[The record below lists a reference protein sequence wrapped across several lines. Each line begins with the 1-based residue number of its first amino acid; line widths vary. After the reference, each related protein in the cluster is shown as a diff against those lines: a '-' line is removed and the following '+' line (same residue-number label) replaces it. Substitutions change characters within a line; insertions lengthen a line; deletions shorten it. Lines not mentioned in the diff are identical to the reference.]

1 MAIISKE
8 TIQRIIAEND
18 IVDVI
23 SGYFPLKRAGTNF
36 LALCPFHNEKT
47 PSFNVTPSRQ
57 IFHCFGCGEG
67 GDAIRF
73 VMLYEN
79 LPFPDA
85 ATRLAERVGIHL
97 ENEAFDPDADRKQ
110 QVRRLVEKLHKESA
124 EWFHQL
130 LLRSPDAQH
139 ARDYLKQRSLNS
151 DTARKWQLGYAP
163 QNGGA
168 LFGWA
173 KEAGFTDHV
182 LLVGG
187 LVAPREPDDPSR
199 GVYAR
204 FRDRLMFPVCN
215 DYGNV
220 IAFSGRVLSPDA
232 GGGKYINS
240 PETMLFSKS
249 KTFYGLDRSKRPI
262 LKAGRAIL
270 CEGQLDLIACVEN
283 GIENT
288 VAALGTAFTEDHAR
302 ILKRHTDEVVLCY
315 DSDTAG
321 YQASIKT
328 FRQLV
333 TSNLIVKLASLPAG
347 EDPDSLLK
355 KEGAEAF
362 RKRLD
367 EAPEFLD
374 YQIDRA
380 SKEHNLDELRDRIE
394 FAKEVSQNIALVSDK
409 MIQDSLINRVA
420 TRLSVPADDI
430 RHFVG
435 ESHREIKRAERYS
448 KRRLPEDPNN
458 PAAEKIIPLEI
469 ENRAVR
475 FLCQILL
482 SVPEARTRIA
492 NDAEPAFLKDLA
504 GSQLLSKIWQ
514 ATFNPASTADVA
526 TFANTLTPP
535 EQACVARLLTETIPG
550 YSAENPGDSIQRA
563 LECLET
569 LQRQSLDARKKEI
582 LALLKDSNLPANR
595 AHELTK
601 ELLDLSQHLQDIAAT
616 RP

>member
-8 TIQRIIAEND
+8 TIQRIIAETD

-67 GDAIRF
+67 GDVIRF

-110 QVRRLVEKLHKESA
+110 QLRRTLERLHKESA
-124 EWFHQL
+124 DWFHQL

-139 ARDYLKQRSLNS
+139 ARDYLKQRGITSE
-151 DTARKWQLGYAP
+151 TAKNWQLGYAP
-163 QNGGA
+163 KSGA
-168 LFGWA
+168 ALITWA
-173 KEAGFTDHV
+173 KEAKFSARE
-182 LLVGG
+182 LLASG
-187 LVAPREPDDPSR
+187 LAAPQDPDDPSR

-204 FRDRLMFPVCN
+204 FRDRLMFPIRN
-215 DYGNV
+215 DYGNI
-220 IAFSGRVLSPDA
+220 IAYSGRVLSADA
-232 GGGKYINS
+232 KGGKYINS
-240 PETMLFSKS
+240 PETILFHKS

-270 CEGQLDLIACVEN
+270 CEGQLDLIACAEN
-283 GIENT
+283 GIENI

-315 DSDTAG
+315 DSDAAG
-321 YQASIKT
+321 YKAAAKA

-333 TSNLIVKLASLPAG
+333 AAKLVVKLAGLPAG
-347 EDPDSLLK
+347 EDPDSLIK

-362 RKRLD
+362 AKRIA

-380 SKEHNLDELRDRIE
+380 SQERNLDELRDRIE
-394 FAKEVSQNIALVSDK
+394 FAKEVSENIARVTDK

-420 TRLSVPADDI
+420 TRLSVPTDDI

-435 ESHREIKRAERYS
+435 EAYRDFKRSERYS
-448 KRRLPEDPNN
+448 NRRVHHDPNN
-458 PAAEKIIPLEI
+458 PVAEKVIPLEI
-469 ENRAVR
+469 NNRAIR
-475 FLCQILL
+475 FLCQVLL
-482 SVPEARTRIA
+482 IVPEARSQIT
-492 NDAEPAFLKDLA
+492 NDPEPPFLKNLG

-514 ATFNPASTADVA
+514 ASFDPSSNAEVA
-526 TFANTLTPP
+526 IFTNSLTPP
-535 EQACVARLLTETIPG
+535 EQACVSRLLSETIPDH
-550 YSAENPGDSIQRA
+550 SAESPGASIQRA
-563 LECLET
+563 SECLET
-569 LQRQSLDARKKEI
+569 LHRQSLESRKKEI
-582 LALLKDSNLPANR
+582 LSLLKNSKLSQNE

-601 ELLDLSQHLQDIAAT
+601 ELLDLTQQLQDISLSH
-616 RP
+616 

>member
-8 TIQRIIAEND
+8 TIQRIIAETD
-18 IVDVI
+18 IVEVI

-47 PSFNVTPSRQ
+47 PSFNITPSRQ

-67 GDAIRF
+67 GDVIRF

-110 QVRRLVEKLHKESA
+110 QLRRSLEKLHKESA

-139 ARDYLKQRSLNS
+139 ARDYLKQRGITSE
-151 DTARKWQLGYAP
+151 TAKNWQLGYAP
-163 QNGGA
+163 KNGGA
-168 LFGWA
+168 LINWA
-173 KEAGFTDHV
+173 KDAGFSANV
-182 LLVGG
+182 LLAGG
-187 LVAPREPDDPSR
+187 LAAPQDPDNPSR
-199 GVYAR
+199 GIYAR
-204 FRDRLMFPVCN
+204 FRDRLMFPISN
-215 DYGNV
+215 DFGNI
-220 IAFSGRVLSPDA
+220 IAFSGRVLSADA
-232 GGGKYINS
+232 KGGKYINS
-240 PETMLFSKS
+240 PETVLFHKS
-249 KTFYGLDRSKRPI
+249 KTFYGLDRGKRPI

-283 GIENT
+283 GIGNI
-288 VAALGTAFTEDHAR
+288 VAALGTAFTEEHAR

-315 DSDTAG
+315 DSDAAG
-321 YQASIKT
+321 YKAAAKA

-333 TSNLIVKLASLPAG
+333 AANLVVKLVSMPPG
-347 EDPDSLLK
+347 EDPDSLIK

-362 RKRLD
+362 AKRIK

-380 SKEHNLDELRDRIE
+380 SQERNLDELRDRIE
-394 FAKEVSQNIALVSDK
+394 FAKEVSENIARVTDK

-420 TRLSVPADDI
+420 TRLSVPTDDI

-435 ESHREIKRAERYS
+435 EAHREVKRAARYS
-448 KRRLPEDPNN
+448 KRSIPHDPNN
-458 PAAEKIIPLEI
+458 PAPQKIHPLEI
-469 ENRAVR
+469 ENRAIR
-475 FLCQILL
+475 FLCQVLL
-482 SVPEARTRIA
+482 IVPEARTQFTS
-492 NDAEPAFLKDLA
+492 NPEPAFLKNLG

-514 ATFNPASTADVA
+514 AKFDPASNAEVA
-526 TFANTLTPP
+526 IFSNTLPPP
-535 EQACVARLLTETIPG
+535 EQACVSRLLSETIPDHTPE
-550 YSAENPGDSIQRA
+550 SPGSSIQRA
-563 LECLET
+563 TECLEN
-569 LQRQSLDARKKEI
+569 LHSQSLESRKKEI
-582 LALLKDSNLPANR
+582 FSLLKDSKLSQDK
-595 AHELTK
+595 AHNLTK
-601 ELLDLSQHLQDIAAT
+601 ELLDLTQQLQDIKLSH
-616 RP
+616 